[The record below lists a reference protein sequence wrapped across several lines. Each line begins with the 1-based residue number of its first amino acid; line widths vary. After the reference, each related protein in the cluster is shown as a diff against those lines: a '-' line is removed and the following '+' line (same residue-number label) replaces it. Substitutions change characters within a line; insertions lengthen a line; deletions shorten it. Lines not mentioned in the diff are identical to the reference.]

1 MAHSAAADKELSGGS
16 THIALTHEPIDV
28 GGLISRCTAPECGA
42 VSSFLGTTRNSF
54 HGRPVTTLRYT
65 AYESMALKELAK
77 VVQSAREGALALPQ
91 QPHGSNALHHV
102 AVEHRLGEVP
112 VGEVSVAIVVS
123 SPHRA
128 ASLWAVQHIIDTL
141 KARVPVWKQEFFQG
155 EAQGTWKSNA
165 ECGCGGGGA
174 GPPLVRGCARSPQEP
189 DTALEAPVEH
199 K

>member
-1 MAHSAAADKELSGGS
+1 M
-16 THIALTHEPIDV
+16 
-28 GGLISRCTAPECGA
+28 
-42 VSSFLGTTRNSF
+42 
-54 HGRPVTTLRYT
+54 
-65 AYESMALKELAK
+65 
-77 VVQSAREGALALPQ
+77 
-91 QPHGSNALHHV
+91 
-102 AVEHRLGEVP
+102 
-112 VGEVSVAIVVS
+112 AIVVS

-165 ECGCGGGGA
+165 ECGCSARGA